1 MENAF
6 EQKIDLE
13 KKFNRV
19 FSEIKR
25 LESKINEKKGFWFLE
40 THIHSKETLFNSEHH
55 SKIDSITEKIGSDT
69 ISWNKFGQLT
79 EEARYIYEI
88 KSEEV
93 TSELKRVEQIIAQRE
108 PTWWEQVESLF
119 EDFIVKVQTNMP
131 QLARILLAT
140 GLLQKIPVLSGFFKK
155 MPKLLSGK

>member
-1 MENAF
+1 MGSDF

-13 KKFNRV
+13 KKFSRV

-25 LESKINEKKGFWFLE
+25 LESKINKKQGFWFFE
-40 THIHSKETLFNSEHH
+40 THIYSQEDLFNSEHH
-55 SKIDSITEKIGSDT
+55 SKIDSITEKIGSDV
-69 ISWNKFGQLT
+69 ISWNRFGQLT

-88 KSEEV
+88 KRDEV
-93 TSELKRVEQIIAQRE
+93 QFDLERVDDIIAQRE

-119 EDFIVKVQTNMP
+119 KDFIVKVQTNMP
-131 QLARILLAT
+131 QLERILLTT

-155 MPKLLSGK
+155 MPKPLGGK